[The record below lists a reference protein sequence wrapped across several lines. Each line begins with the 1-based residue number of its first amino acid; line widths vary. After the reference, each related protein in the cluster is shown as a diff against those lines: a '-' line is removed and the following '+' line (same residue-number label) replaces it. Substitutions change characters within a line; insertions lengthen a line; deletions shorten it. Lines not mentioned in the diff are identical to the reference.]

1 MRPLLAVSKNQFLFF
16 PSPIALIFAH
26 AYHAFTIM
34 GQITLIDSKLL
45 NLILDR
51 LCYQL
56 IENHNDFSQS
66 AIIGLQPRGVFLAEH
81 IVERLRSIQ
90 PKSTILYGVLDPTFY
105 RDDFRIANRPL
116 TGHRTDIQFSL
127 ENKHVVLIDD
137 VLFSGRTIRAGLEGL
152 LEFGRPQKVELL
164 TLIDRRFTRELP
176 IEPNYIGKSID
187 SYDNQKV
194 KVMWKKDGGEDKVLL
209 LTESDKQ

>member
-1 MRPLLAVSKNQFLFF
+1 
-16 PSPIALIFAH
+16 
-26 AYHAFTIM
+26 M

-66 AIIGLQPRGVFLAEH
+66 VIIGLQPRGVFLAEH
-81 IVERLRSIQ
+81 IVERLRVIQ

-105 RDDFRIANRPL
+105 RDDFRIAHKPL

-127 ENKHVVLIDD
+127 ENKQVVLIDD

>member
-1 MRPLLAVSKNQFLFF
+1 
-16 PSPIALIFAH
+16 
-26 AYHAFTIM
+26 M

-66 AIIGLQPRGVFLAEH
+66 VVIGLQPRGVLLAEH
-81 IVERLRSIQ
+81 IVERLRHIQ
-90 PKSTILYGVLDPTFY
+90 PKSTIHYGVLDPTFY
-105 RDDFRIANRPL
+105 RDDFRISQKPL
-116 TGHRTDIQFSL
+116 TGHKTDIQFSV
-127 ENKHVVLIDD
+127 EHKHVILIDD

-152 LEFGRPQKVELL
+152 LEYGRPLSVELL

-176 IEPNYIGKSID
+176 IEPKYIGKSID

-209 LTESDKQ
+209 LTEGDKS